1 MCVMTFSKMVA
12 PCHKMAAETK
22 WWKGVECR
30 DHVTRGL
37 EDTSGAS
44 GISGCWK
51 GPKVGD
57 QVRVFT
63 YLELILF
70 S

>member
-1 MCVMTFSKMVA
+1 
-12 PCHKMAAETK
+12 MAAETK